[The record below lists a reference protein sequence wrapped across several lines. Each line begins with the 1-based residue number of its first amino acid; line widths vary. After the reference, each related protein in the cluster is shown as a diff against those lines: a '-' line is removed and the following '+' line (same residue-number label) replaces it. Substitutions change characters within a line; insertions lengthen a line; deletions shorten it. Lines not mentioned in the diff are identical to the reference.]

1 MPVKNQGANA
11 LKLAVS
17 QLESRVV
24 PPKDKTGMQGTNNGG
39 FENRVT
45 QEGGTH

>member
-1 MPVKNQGANA
+1 MPVKNQGTF
-11 LKLAVS
+11 KHAVS

-24 PPKDKTGMQGTNNGG
+24 PAKVEKTGMQGTNAGG

-45 QEGGTH
+45 QEGGPH

>member
-1 MPVKNQGANA
+1 MPVKNQPTF
-11 LKLAVS
+11 KVAVS
-17 QLESRVV
+17 NLESRVV
-24 PPKDKTGMQGTNNGG
+24 PAKVEKTGMQGTNTGG

>member
-1 MPVKNQGANA
+1 MAVKNQGTF
-11 LKLAVS
+11 KTAVS
-17 QLESRVV
+17 QLESRIV
-24 PPKDKTGMQGTNNGG
+24 PAKVEKTGMQGTNSGG